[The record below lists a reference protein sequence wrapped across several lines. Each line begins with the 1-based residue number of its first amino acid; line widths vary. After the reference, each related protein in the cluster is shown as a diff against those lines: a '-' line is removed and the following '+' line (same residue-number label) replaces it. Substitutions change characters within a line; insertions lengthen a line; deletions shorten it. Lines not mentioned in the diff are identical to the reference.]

1 MLLFWWYKFLFSI
14 LIGTPVDVSS
24 ICLGVVDLLTSSQ
37 EICEAIPIAL
47 LAILSPIKSPVAFT
61 VFWITIFEAVL
72 RASVADFL
80 CYQEAFTSSTW
91 WNSLL
96 SIHI

>member
-1 MLLFWWYKFLFSI
+1 MNFLFGI
-14 LIGTPVDVSS
+14 PIGTPIDVSS

-61 VFWITIFEAVL
+61 VF
-72 RASVADFL
+72 
-80 CYQEAFTSSTW
+80 
-91 WNSLL
+91 
-96 SIHI
+96 